1 MWQRSKQVWPARSS
15 SPHDLAHK
23 SYTREALSASPAWL
37 RHTFTEF
44 RVTKYSSLGPPFGRA
59 APNVHGACVHTCA
72 RCSQVPVIP
81 MCRFCPSQH
90 GFVFKPCKT
99 RCKSSDCPPW
109 ASLHCSVALV
119 FRSTPDSL
127 EFRRPFRP
135 HRCFQ
140 SGPNPVGRRG
150 FLLKTVFCG

>member
-37 RHTFTEF
+37 RHTFAEF

-59 APNVHGACVHTCA
+59 APNVHGACLHTCV

-90 GFVFKPCKT
+90 GFVFEPCKT

-109 ASLHCSVALV
+109 ASLHCSVALFFSLDPGLAGV
-119 FRSTPDSL
+119 PKALSTSPL
-127 EFRRPFRP
+127 F
-135 HRCFQ
+135 
-140 SGPNPVGRRG
+140 PVRAESCRAKGLSPQN
-150 FLLKTVFCG
+150 FFCG